1 MNKEYYST
9 REKKLYESFSENND
23 FFSNNYFG
31 ETKPILDKLIEN
43 AENRVISS
51 LRESL
56 MSAKDEKTRKEIK
69 EILDLFTTPKIL
81 RDQNQVQN
89 KEIVKNT
96 LSVIEKHKKPVQ
108 NKEII
113 FSQPP
118 RSSINYSRYVYWC
131 NPHTSINVGKLGSSQ
146 AWRTEKPTR
155 SYY

>member
-43 AENRVISS
+43 AEKRIISS
-51 LRESL
+51 LSDAL
-56 MSAKDEKTRKEIK
+56 MNAKDEVTRKEIK

-81 RDQNQVQN
+81 RDQNEVQN

-96 LSVIEKHKKPVQ
+96 LPAIEKHKKPLQ

-113 FSQPP
+113 FSQPKK
-118 RSSINYSRYVYWC
+118 SSVNSSRYIYWC
-131 NPHTSINVGKLGSSQ
+131 NPHTSINIGKLGSSQ
-146 AWRTEKPTR
+146 AWRIEKPEK

>member
-43 AENRVISS
+43 AEKRIISS
-51 LRESL
+51 LSDAL
-56 MSAKDEKTRKEIK
+56 MNAKDEVTRKEIK

-81 RDQNQVQN
+81 RDQNEVQN

-96 LSVIEKHKKPVQ
+96 LPVIEKHKKPLQ

-113 FSQPP
+113 FSQPKK
-118 RSSINYSRYVYWC
+118 SSVNSSRYIYWC
-131 NPHTSINVGKLGSSQ
+131 NPHTSINIGKLGSSQ
-146 AWRTEKPTR
+146 AWRIEKPEK

>member
-43 AENRVISS
+43 AEKRIISS
-51 LRESL
+51 LSDAL
-56 MSAKDEKTRKEIK
+56 MNAKDEVTRKEIK

-81 RDQNQVQN
+81 RDQNEVQN

-96 LSVIEKHKKPVQ
+96 LPAIEKHKKPVQ

-113 FSQPP
+113 FSQPKK
-118 RSSINYSRYVYWC
+118 SSVNSSRYIYWC
-131 NPHTSINVGKLGSSQ
+131 NPHTSINIGKLGSSQ
-146 AWRTEKPTR
+146 AWRIEKPEK